1 MRESAFALTRRPPT
15 AMQPPEGL
23 VPDDWRQGLPRLDG
37 RLTTLRELEVGDG
50 THLLTLLTTPE
61 VTRFLSPPPRSLE
74 RFTGF
79 IETTREER
87 RAGRYAGFAV
97 VPHGVDQ
104 PVGVVQIRQL
114 EPNFRTAEWGIAIGS
129 EWWGRGLFLDAAG
142 LALDF
147 AFMALGVQR
156 LEARV
161 AAGNARGNG
170 AVEKLG
176 AIAEG
181 LLRQSLLVADG
192 TRHDQV
198 LWSWLPDDWRRG
210 RQATVEVPSWVH

>member
-1 MRESAFALTRRPPT
+1 
-15 AMQPPEGL
+15 MQSPEGL

-97 VPHGVDQ
+97 VPHGVDR

-176 AIAEG
+176 AVAEG

-198 LWSWLPDDWRRG
+198 LWSWLPEDWRRG